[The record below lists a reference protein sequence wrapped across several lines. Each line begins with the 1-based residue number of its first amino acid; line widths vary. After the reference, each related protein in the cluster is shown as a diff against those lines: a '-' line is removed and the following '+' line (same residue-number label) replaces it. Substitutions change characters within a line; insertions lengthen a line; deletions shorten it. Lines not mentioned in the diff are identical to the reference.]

1 MLTRLRRALAHIQR
15 WARQSFSNFS
25 RSHRSVPSHTKN
37 RLADALLMTL
47 REALADGH
55 TRLPLPDFYERVA
68 RAPELRAAASADVT
82 SALQALQHTQ
92 QIVLSETF
100 IALPQCVRSEQEIA
114 SGLVSSGSRLRRLR
128 AASLRA
134 WLEEYEAGLSSEQRN
149 AVVALAQSRFG
160 ILTGAP
166 GTGKTATMKALVTVL
181 ERAGYRIALTAPTG
195 RAAMRLQEATG
206 QPARTLHRF
215 LRAHRV
221 RRSSLWNRVFPANP
235 EAIIVDEASMLDTFL
250 MARLMAVCTPHTKL
264 ILVGDVEQ
272 LPSVGAGQ
280 VLRDLI
286 VSGCVPVI
294 ELTANFRQG
303 EGSQII
309 AAAAAIKAG
318 EVPDLP
324 APGERQAD
332 CYFLEAETAAE
343 AARLI
348 VKAVTQS
355 LPARC
360 GADPYQS
367 IQVLTPKHRGTLGTA
382 LLNARIQAALT
393 DTPARDIPSPQQQPA
408 FALGDRVLHLKNNY
422 QLGVFNGECGS
433 VHAVHDDTV
442 AVQYGARLVNYSRW
456 TLPQLTHG
464 FAITIHRAQ
473 GSEYPFVVIPI
484 HATQQPMWSRALLYT
499 ALTRARQMAVFVG
512 SRDAFA
518 QAIAN
523 VESAMRQTGLVNC
536 LRRSLPRIARQSE
549 S

>member
-1 MLTRLRRALAHIQR
+1 MLTRLRHAFTHTPFWTRKF
-15 WARQSFSNFS
+15 FSCFLRTR
-25 RSHRSVPSHTKN
+25 RSSPSHTTN
-37 RLADALLMTL
+37 PLADAVLTAL
-47 REALADGH
+47 RVALTDGH
-55 TRLPLPDFYERVA
+55 TRLSLPAFYERVA
-68 RAPELRAAASADVT
+68 RAPELRNAIAADVS
-82 SALQALQHTQ
+82 SALQALQQAQ

-100 IALPQCVRSEQEIA
+100 VALPHCARAEQEIA
-114 SGLVSSGSRLRRLR
+114 GGFTNSGSRLRRLR
-128 AASLRA
+128 AAAVSA
-134 WLEEYEAGLSSEQRN
+134 WLDECKAELSSEQSA

-195 RAAMRLQEATG
+195 RAALRLQEATG

-221 RRSSLWNRVFPANP
+221 RRSAWWNWFFPADP
-235 EAIIVDEASMLDTFL
+235 EVIIVDEASMLDTFL
-250 MARLMAVCTPHTKL
+250 MAQLMAVCTPNTKL

-272 LPSVGAGQ
+272 LPSVGPGQ

-286 VSGCVPVI
+286 ASDCVPVI

-303 EGSQII
+303 EGSQIS

-324 APGERQAD
+324 APGERRAD
-332 CYFLEAETAAE
+332 CYFIEAETAAE

-367 IQVLTPKHRGTLGTA
+367 IQVLSPKHRGTLGTA
-382 LLNARIQAALT
+382 LLNARIQDALSDAPT
-393 DTPARDIPSPQQQPA
+393 RDISSPQKQSA
-408 FALGDRVLHLKNNY
+408 FALGDRVLHVKNNY

-433 VHAVHDDTV
+433 VHAVCGDAVT
-442 AVQYGARLVNYSRW
+442 VQYGARLVNYSRW

-484 HATQQPMWSRALLYT
+484 HATQQPMLSRALLYT
-499 ALTRARQMAVFVG
+499 ALTRARTMAVFVG

-523 VESAMRQTGLVNC
+523 VESAMRQTGLVDC
-536 LRRSLPRIARQSE
+536 LRCSLSRIARPTE
-549 S
+549 

>member
-1 MLTRLRRALAHIQR
+1 MLTRLRRAFTHIPFWTR
-15 WARQSFSNFS
+15 KFFSCFL
-25 RSHRSVPSHTKN
+25 RTHRSSLSHTTN
-37 RLADALLMTL
+37 PLADAVLTTL
-47 REALADGH
+47 RVALADGH
-55 TRLPLPDFYERVA
+55 TRLSLLAFYERVA
-68 RAPELRAAASADVT
+68 RVPELRNAVAADIGN
-82 SALQALQHTQ
+82 ALQVLQQAQ

-100 IALPQCVRSEQEIA
+100 VALPHCVRAEQEIA
-114 SGLVSSGSRLRRLR
+114 DGFTLSGSRLLRLR
-128 AASLRA
+128 TATMSARLDA
-134 WLEEYEAGLSSEQRN
+134 YKAELSGEQRA

-181 ERAGYRIALTAPTG
+181 ERAGYHIALTAPTG

-221 RRSSLWNRVFPANP
+221 RHSAWWNWFFPADP
-235 EAIIVDEASMLDTFL
+235 EVIIVDEASMMDTFL

-272 LPSVGAGQ
+272 LPSVGPGQ

-286 VSGCVPVI
+286 TSGCVPVI

-303 EGSQII
+303 EGSQIS

-324 APGERQAD
+324 APGERRAD

-343 AARLI
+343 AASLI

-382 LLNARIQAALT
+382 LLNARIQDALA
-393 DTPARDIPSPQQQPA
+393 DAPAPSAGLPTA
-408 FALGDRVLHLKNNY
+408 SA
-422 QLGVFNGECGS
+422 
-433 VHAVHDDTV
+433 
-442 AVQYGARLVNYSRW
+442 SR
-456 TLPQLTHG
+456 G
-464 FAITIHRAQ
+464 
-473 GSEYPFVVIPI
+473 
-484 HATQQPMWSRALLYT
+484 
-499 ALTRARQMAVFVG
+499 
-512 SRDAFA
+512 
-518 QAIAN
+518 
-523 VESAMRQTGLVNC
+523 
-536 LRRSLPRIARQSE
+536 
-549 S
+549 

>member
-1 MLTRLRRALAHIQR
+1 MLTRLRRAVTQAQR
-15 WARQSFSNFS
+15 WMRQSFSLFPRS
-25 RSHRSVPSHTKN
+25 RRPAPSHIANKLT
-37 RLADALLMTL
+37 DALLATL
-47 REALADGH
+47 RGALAEGH
-55 TRLPLPDFYERVA
+55 TRLSLMTFYERIA
-68 RAPELRAAASADVT
+68 RAPELRKTASADVAG
-82 SALQALQHTQ
+82 ALQALQHAQ
-92 QIVLSETF
+92 QIVLSETT
-100 IALPQCVRSEQEIA
+100 IALPQCARAEQEIA
-114 SGLVSSGSRLRRLR
+114 SGMATLGSRLRRLR
-128 AASLRA
+128 EVQWCA
-134 WLEEYEAGLSSEQRN
+134 WLEDDDAQISAEQRA
-149 AVVALAQSRFG
+149 AVVALAQARQG

-166 GTGKTATMKALVTVL
+166 GTGKTATVKALVTVL

-195 RAAMRLQEATG
+195 RAAIRLQEATG
-206 QPARTLHRF
+206 RPARTLHRF

-221 RRSSLWNRVFPANP
+221 RRSSFWHWLFLANP

-250 MARLMAVCTPHTKL
+250 MARLIAVCTPQTKL
-264 ILVGDVEQ
+264 ILVGDVDQ
-272 LPSVGAGQ
+272 LPAVGPGQ
-280 VLRDLI
+280 VLRDLMA
-286 VSGCVPVI
+286 SGCVPVI

-309 AAAAAIKAG
+309 TAAEAIKAG

-332 CYFLEAETAAE
+332 CYFIEVETAAE

-367 IQVLTPKHRGTLGTA
+367 IQVLTPKHRSTLGTA
-382 LLNARIQAALT
+382 LLNARIQDALT
-393 DTPARDIPSPQQQPA
+393 DTPSHGIPAPSQPSA

-433 VHAVHDDTV
+433 VHAVHADTV

-484 HATQQPMWSRALLYT
+484 HATQQPMLSRALLYT

-523 VESAMRQTGLVNC
+523 VESATRQTGLVNC
-536 LRRSLPRIARQSE
+536 LRRSLPRISRQSE